1 MTGLA
6 DRPFDRPDGKLKV
19 TGAARYAADHPTE
32 NLLNGAFACATIAH
46 GKIRALHTD
55 AAKTAPGVRAVLT
68 AETMPRFAALK
79 DSPAG
84 QTFMPM
90 QDDHIEY
97 EGQPIA
103 LLLAERL
110 EQATYAASLVRADYE
125 EAPAET
131 DFRRGLDR
139 QVKLD
144 VWQWWAPTDSST
156 GDVEAALSAAPAK
169 LAATYRTSD
178 RHHNPIEPAATIAQ
192 WQDGKLLIWDA
203 AQGLGAVRAVL
214 AQALGLDPRDI
225 RVRADFIGGGFGC
238 KGYVW
243 PHQVLAAAA
252 ARVVGRPVKI
262 VLTRAQDY
270 TSHGYQPATEQTIA
284 LAAQTDGALA
294 GVRHHVVTPTAL
306 SDDYVEFAAIGTR
319 SLYAS
324 PAIETRH
331 RAVRVA
337 RSRPTPMRAPH
348 EGPGLVALEI
358 AMDELAAQLRIDP
371 VELRLRNYSDEDA
384 GKPFSSKKL
393 RECYTQGARLFGW
406 SGRDPRPGS
415 MRQGRELVGYGMATA
430 AMTTFRNAAKARA
443 TIDRSGEVLI
453 EACTQE
459 IGTGVSG
466 VMVHVAAETLGVP
479 VEAVRV
485 KIGDTD
491 LPESPMTAGSSST
504 LSVGSAVQDAAM
516 KLRARLQALSA
527 TGDGALPN
535 EYGAL
540 LGRHGLERVSADGEW
555 VPAAQPAFAYSSFG
569 AIFVEVRV
577 DEDLRL
583 PRLKRA
589 VGVYSAGRIVN
600 PKTARS
606 QLIGGITWGVGQALL
621 EASEMDRK
629 LGRYLSKNLAGY
641 LVPVNA
647 DIGEI
652 DVSFADE
659 LDPHASAIGARGIGE
674 LAATGIGPAI
684 ANAVFHATGVRVRE
698 LPIRPEHLI

>member
-156 GDVEAALSAAPAK
+156 GDVEAALSAAPAT

-294 GVRHHVVTPTAL
+294 GVRHHVVMPTAL

-430 AMTTFRNAAKARA
+430 AMTTFRSLHAGNWH
-443 TIDRSGEVLI
+443 G
-453 EACTQE
+453 
-459 IGTGVSG
+459 
-466 VMVHVAAETLGVP
+466 
-479 VEAVRV
+479 RV
-485 KIGDTD
+485 
-491 LPESPMTAGSSST
+491 
-504 LSVGSAVQDAAM
+504 
-516 KLRARLQALSA
+516 
-527 TGDGALPN
+527 
-535 EYGAL
+535 
-540 LGRHGLERVSADGEW
+540 GRHGPRRGRDPRRACRGRAGQDRRHR
-555 VPAAQPAFAYSSFG
+555 PAGKPDDRR
-569 AIFVEVRV
+569 FVEHAERRIGRARRG
-577 DEDLRL
+577 DEVASKTASLVGHRGRGSPQRIRRIAWAPRSRAGVGRRRMGAGRAAGLRL
-583 PRLKRA
+583 FQLRGDIRR
-589 VGVYSAGRIVN
+589 GAG
-600 PKTARS
+600 
-606 QLIGGITWGVGQALL
+606 G
-621 EASEMDRK
+621 
-629 LGRYLSKNLAGY
+629 
-641 LVPVNA
+641 
-647 DIGEI
+647 
-652 DVSFADE
+652 
-659 LDPHASAIGARGIGE
+659 
-674 LAATGIGPAI
+674 
-684 ANAVFHATGVRVRE
+684 
-698 LPIRPEHLI
+698 